1 MPTDRKLLSH
11 AFFFHPS
18 NFHPRPPRS
27 NFTVPI
33 FDISVSCMLQY
44 HHWWY
49 RYVYARQRG
58 ARRPSPRCRATWM
71 AAHTRIADARKRA
84 PPLMAARTG
93 RGISGGFQAASP
105 LTERSWNQAS
115 RTSITQV
122 PPCASGAAFPAAVQS
137 TPSTLE
143 QLAPLRCAGSVAPP
157 ITGSAC
163 SLWRNHQRIRCM
175 SHGLIIYGLGTRWW
189 RAGWVHVTRRSLTGA
204 SRGGEGLPD

>member
-1 MPTDRKLLSH
+1 
-11 AFFFHPS
+11 
-18 NFHPRPPRS
+18 
-27 NFTVPI
+27 
-33 FDISVSCMLQY
+33 
-44 HHWWY
+44 
-49 RYVYARQRG
+49 
-58 ARRPSPRCRATWM
+58 M

-84 PPLMAARTG
+84 PPLMAARMG

-122 PPCASGAAFPAAVQS
+122 PPCASGAAIPAAVQS

-189 RAGWVHVTRRSLTGA
+189 RTGGCMSIAGHSQVRLGGVEGYLTRGIPGGRSVVRVRALLLTPKELTKVLHIGCH
-204 SRGGEGLPD
+204 RPGMMR

>member
-1 MPTDRKLLSH
+1 MFTH
-11 AFFFHPS
+11 ANRSQITLTCFFFHPS
-18 NFHPRPPRS
+18 DFHPRPPRN

-33 FDISVSCMLQY
+33 FEISVSCMLQH

-84 PPLMAARTG
+84 PPLMAARMG

-115 RTSITQV
+115 RTSIMQV
-122 PPCASGAAFPAAVQS
+122 PPCASGAAIPAAVQS

-143 QLAPLRCAGSVAPP
+143 QLA
-157 ITGSAC
+157 
-163 SLWRNHQRIRCM
+163 QR
-175 SHGLIIYGLGTRWW
+175 
-189 RAGWVHVTRRSLTGA
+189 GA
-204 SRGGEGLPD
+204 SAVSRRQSQARLVRYGATISASAACLTV

>member
-11 AFFFHPS
+11 AFFFILPTSTH
-18 NFHPRPPRS
+18 
-27 NFTVPI
+27 VPHATI
-33 FDISVSCMLQY
+33 SQSQYFDISVSCMLQH

-84 PPLMAARTG
+84 PPLMAARMG

-122 PPCASGAAFPAAVQS
+122 PPCASGAAIPAAVQS

-143 QLAPLRCAGSVAPP
+143 QLA
-157 ITGSAC
+157 
-163 SLWRNHQRIRCM
+163 QR
-175 SHGLIIYGLGTRWW
+175 
-189 RAGWVHVTRRSLTGA
+189 GA
-204 SRGGEGLPD
+204 SAVSRRQSQARLVRYGATISASAACLTV